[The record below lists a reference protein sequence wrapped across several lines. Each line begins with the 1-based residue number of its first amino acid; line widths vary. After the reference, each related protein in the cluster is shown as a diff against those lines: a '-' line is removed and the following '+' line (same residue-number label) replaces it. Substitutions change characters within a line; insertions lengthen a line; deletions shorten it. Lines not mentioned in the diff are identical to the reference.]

1 MLDVAK
7 SIRSLPLGLALAAG
21 CAALVAAGPAA
32 AQIPAQVALVKSIAA
47 AQVAS
52 EDAGPVIDDSVP
64 DPFDPLAVISMGT

>member
-1 MLDVAK
+1 MVDVVK

-21 CAALVAAGPAA
+21 CATLAAAGPAA
-32 AQIPAQVALVKSIAA
+32 AQIPAQVALVKSLAA

-64 DPFDPLAVISMGT
+64 DPFDPLAGLTSGN